1 MIALA
6 LALQLMSAG
15 LRVPVVYEHVP
26 PDVTRVELYA
36 WTGDRPSHREEVVY
50 GSRRFTMNG
59 KPRGLYVAAL
69 FRTDGRYLI
78 DGPFEW
84 PEAAATRAVSAR
96 WHLTLGGA
104 MPREIDT
111 AVKMELIRPDPAHHP
126 WPACFADV
134 SRRWSCWGVGAEDRG
149 IVVAYAGNTIWW
161 TTIGAAVQDLRSAR
175 WGRLLLVSGAVSDSA
190 PARVTLAHPIA
201 PPASRMRA
209 MRLDTALLK
218 DARAVPV
225 SWAAVWIA
233 GEEIPAKAWIEV
245 VSDSAAPVYLPLDG
259 AAAAP
264 PSLPLHVALRERR
277 VVEGRVSAA
286 GGEAAGGSLISVF
299 RLIDPPDSGDARALP
314 RRVIAAETLADEN
327 GAFALTGIG
336 EANYELLAWHAQLGR
351 ASVAVPPEGTLL
363 NVRLQS
369 SGVARGRVLAG
380 GRAID
385 GIDVISV
392 PDPAAFAA
400 AGDITDVKGGNARTG
415 SDGRF
420 TVAIAPSGGGE
431 LRVGG
436 GVHPVRRI
444 PLPRSPVPIFD
455 AGDIELGR
463 PISILISID
472 RDDGCDVRA
481 AGPVGRSGLQIITGT
496 RIPSGVFEVVIPEP
510 GFWEFT
516 LACGQGTRPL
526 SPSVVQV
533 GLSDSGR
540 EVRMRVR

>member
-6 LALQLMSAG
+6 MALQLVSAG
-15 LRVPVVYEHVP
+15 LRVPVVYDHVP
-26 PDVTRVELYA
+26 PDVIRVELYV
-36 WTGDRPSHREEVVY
+36 WTGDRPAGREDVVY
-50 GSRRFTMNG
+50 GSRRFTVNG
-59 KPRGLYVAAL
+59 RPRGLYVAAL

-84 PEAAATRAVSAR
+84 PDAATTRTVSAR
-96 WHLTLGGA
+96 WLVTLGGA
-104 MPREIDT
+104 MPPEIDT
-111 AVKMELIRPDPAHHP
+111 AVKMELIRPDPAHRL
-126 WPACFADV
+126 WPACFADG

-149 IVVAYAGNTIWW
+149 IVVAYAGNVIWW
-161 TTIGAAVQDLRSAR
+161 TTIGATVQDLRSAR
-175 WGRLLLVSGAVSDSA
+175 WGRLLLISGAVSDSA
-190 PARVTLAHPIA
+190 PARVALAHPIA
-201 PPASRMRA
+201 PPPSRMRA
-209 MRLDTALLK
+209 MRLDTAPLK
-218 DARAVPV
+218 DARVV
-225 SWAAVWIA
+225 SVSSAAVWIA
-233 GEEIPAKAWIEV
+233 GEEIPSKAWIEV
-245 VSDSAAPVYLPLDG
+245 GTDSAAPVYLPLDG
-259 AAAAP
+259 AAEAP

-286 GGEAAGGSLISVF
+286 TGEAAGGSLISVF
-299 RLIDPPDSGDARALP
+299 RLIDPPGPGDARVLP
-314 RRVIAAETLADEN
+314 RRVIATETVADEN
-327 GAFALTGIG
+327 GGFALTGLG
-336 EANYELLAWHAQLGR
+336 EANYEVLAWHAQLGR
-351 ASVAVPPEGTLL
+351 ASVGVPPDGTVL

-400 AGDITDVKGGNARTG
+400 AGDMTDVKGGNARTG

-431 LRVGG
+431 LRIGG
-436 GVHPVRRI
+436 GAHPVRRV

-472 RDDGCDVRA
+472 RDAGCDVRA

-496 RIPSGVFEVVIPEP
+496 RLPSGLFEVAMPEP

-516 LACGQGTRPL
+516 LACGRETRPL

-533 GLSDSGR
+533 GLLDSGR
-540 EVRMRVR
+540 EVRMSVR